1 MSSET
6 ETVIPPA
13 RPQAGLWDQ
22 NPALVQMLGL
32 CPLMAVT
39 TTTINGFALGL
50 GTLAVLVCSNL
61 LISASRHWLRDPVRL
76 PACVLLIAALVTA
89 VDLLTQGFLPELYR
103 VLGLFIPLIITNC
116 AILGRAET
124 CARHHGLAT
133 AGLDGLSYGLGFLA
147 VLTVLGAFREIVGRG
162 VLFSNLDLLF
172 KDSAFEGLRFADSG
186 LLLMVL
192 PPGAFIAFGFLV
204 AGFNLIRTRR
214 KAPE

>member
-1 MSSET
+1 MD
-6 ETVIPPA
+6 
-13 RPQAGLWDQ
+13 GLWEQ

-39 TTTINGFALGL
+39 TTTVNGFALGV

-61 LISASRHWLRDPVRL
+61 LISALRHWLQDPVRL

-89 VDLLTQGFLPELYR
+89 LELLTQGFLPELYR

-116 AILGRAET
+116 AILGRAES
-124 CARHHGLAT
+124 CARHHGLVT
-133 AGLDGLSYGLGFLA
+133 SGLDGLSYGLGFLL
-147 VLTVLGAFREIVGRG
+147 VLTALGASREILGRG
-162 VLFSNLDLLF
+162 VFLSDLNLVFNDLT
-172 KDSAFEGLRFADSG
+172 FEGLRIADSG

-204 AGFNLIRTRR
+204 AGFNLLHRR
-214 KAPE
+214 REVGR

>member
-1 MSSET
+1 MTSLNEST
-6 ETVIPPA
+6 IPAALP
-13 RPQAGLWDQ
+13 RAGLWDQ

-39 TTTINGFALGL
+39 TTTVNGFALGL

-61 LISASRHWLRDPVRL
+61 LISALRRWLRDPIRL

-89 VDLLTQGFLPELYR
+89 IDLLTQGFLPDLYR

-116 AILGRAET
+116 TILGRAET
-124 CARHHGLAT
+124 CARHHNMAT
-133 AGLDGLSYGLGFLA
+133 AGLDGVSYGIGFLG
-147 VLTVLGAFREIVGRG
+147 VLTLLGALREVFGRG
-162 VLFSNLDLLF
+162 VLLSNLDLL
-172 KDSAFEGLRFADSG
+172 SVNISFEGLRFADDG

-204 AGFNLIRTRR
+204 AGFNLLQTRR
-214 KAPE
+214 KARE